1 MATYN
6 RYNQPNSMYDFGRGN
21 VGKSFGN
28 KILRKLSNFGMDD
41 QEMVVRNSQ
50 AIGAFQD
57 TSNLLYEP
65 GTNMYDLFTKKI
77 ISKIL
82 EKKSIAYL
90 DRRYLDKR
98 KILHQYAIKEE
109 IKDYVTRI
117 AEEAINYDE
126 DNYFCTVTDL
136 PDNYDQSIRVKY
148 QENFKKIYNS
158 FNFNDGLTAWNYM
171 KTFLIDGFLAF
182 EIVYDDDQKTII
194 ELNLLDPLTLI
205 VAAEPGTGTV
215 VWIQNPD
222 VPQLRRV
229 LLDSNIIYISYS
241 NNLDYDETS
250 YVEGLIKPY
259 NQLKLLEFT
268 KLMYNLNQASIYKKF
283 IIPVNGLTRQQAE
296 QQISQLMSEYH
307 EDIEWDDTT
316 GVPYINGSTKIPHS
330 KDYWF
335 PTSEL
340 GTPEMDIV
348 QPQQAELNED
358 ISLQWFY
365 KSFKRA
371 SKMPFSRLDEDQG
384 GGNFYDDT
392 ASITMDEIRF
402 KNFVSRLRT
411 LFKEIL
417 VKPLKIQM
425 VLDFPELSS
434 DRVFES
440 YIKLNFNSNDL
451 FEEWKYLNNLAKRAE
466 ISSTL
471 SSNLQD
477 GEGKPYLSIE
487 WIVRN
492 IMKFTDKDIESNN
505 KYKMMSGTAG
515 EGGGASAG
523 GGMGGFP
530 GGGEGG
536 FPGGEA
542 QGGEGGGAQ
551 GGGGVQGGG
560 AQGGQ
565 AQGGQAQGGGAQGGG
580 AQGGGQAQGGGAQ
593 GGGAEF

>member
-6 RYNQPNSMYDFGRGN
+6 RYNQPNSMAEFGKSN

-28 KILRKLSNFGMDD
+28 KLLRKLSNFGMDD
-41 QEMVVRNSQ
+41 QEMVVKNSQ
-50 AIGAFQD
+50 AVGAFQD
-57 TSNLLYEP
+57 TTNLLYEP

-117 AEEAINYDE
+117 AEEVIMYND
-126 DNYFCTVTDL
+126 DNYFCSITDL

-148 QENFKKIYNS
+148 QDNFRKIYNA

-171 KTFLIDGFLAF
+171 KNFLIDGFLAF
-182 EIVYDDDQKTII
+182 EIVYDDNQKNII
-194 ELNLLDPLTLI
+194 DLNLLDPLTLI

-222 VPQLRRV
+222 IPQLRRV
-229 LLDSNIIYISYS
+229 LLDANIIYISYS

-283 IIPVNGLTRQQAE
+283 VIPVNGLTRQQAE
-296 QQISQLMSEYH
+296 QQIAQLMSEYH
-307 EDIEWDDTT
+307 EDIEWDDRT
-316 GVPYINGSTKIPHS
+316 GIPYINGSTKIPHS

-335 PTSEL
+335 PTSDL
-340 GTPEMDIV
+340 GTPEMEII

-358 ISLQWFY
+358 VTLQWFY
-365 KSFKRA
+365 KAFKRA
-371 SKMPFSRLDEDQG
+371 SKMPFARLDEDQG

-402 KNFVSRLRT
+402 KNFVKRLRT
-411 LFKEIL
+411 LFREIL

-425 VLDFPELSS
+425 VLDFPELQQ
-434 DRVFES
+434 DRLFDS
-440 YIKLNFNSNDL
+440 YIKLTFNSNDL
-451 FEEWKYLNNLAKRAE
+451 FEEWKYLNNLSKRAE
-466 ISSTL
+466 IASTL
-471 SSNLQD
+471 ASNLQD

-505 KYKMMSGTAG
+505 KFKMMSGSASPG
-515 EGGGASAG
+515 EGGGG
-523 GGMGGFP
+523 GGMGG
-530 GGGEGG
+530 GEAGAAQNAAGG
-536 FPGGEA
+536 F
-542 QGGEGGGAQ
+542 
-551 GGGGVQGGG
+551 G

-565 AQGGQAQGGGAQGGG
+565 NLQGGQAQGGGAQGGG
-580 AQGGGQAQGGGAQ
+580 AQGGGAQGGGAQ
-593 GGGAEF
+593 GGGAQGGGAQGGAQF

>member
-6 RYNQPNSMYDFGRGN
+6 RYNQPNSMYEFGKGN
-21 VGKSFGN
+21 VGRSFGN
-28 KILRKLSNFGMDD
+28 KLLRRLSNFGMDD
-41 QEMVVRNSQ
+41 QEMVVKNSQ
-50 AIGAFQD
+50 AVGAFQD
-57 TSNLLYEP
+57 TTTLLYEP
-65 GTNMYDLFTKKI
+65 GTNMYDLFTKKV

-117 AEEAINYDE
+117 AEEAINYDD
-126 DNYFCTVTDL
+126 DNYFCSISDI
-136 PDNYDQSIRVKY
+136 PDTYDQSVRVKF
-148 QENFKKIYNS
+148 QENFRRIYNA

-171 KTFLIDGFLAF
+171 KNFLIDGFLAF
-182 EIVYDDDQKTII
+182 EIVYDDNQKNII
-194 ELNLLDPLTLI
+194 DLNLLDPLTLI

-222 VPQLRRV
+222 IPQLRRV
-229 LLDSNIIYISYS
+229 LLDANIIYISYS

-283 IIPVNGLTRQQAE
+283 VIPVNGLTRQQAE
-296 QQISQLMSEYH
+296 QQIAQLMSEYH
-307 EDIEWDDTT
+307 EDIEWDDRT

-340 GTPEMDIV
+340 GTPEMEII
-348 QPQQAELNED
+348 QPQQADLNED
-358 ISLQWFY
+358 TVLQWFY
-365 KSFKRA
+365 KGLKRA

-402 KNFVSRLRT
+402 KNFVNRLRT

-417 VKPLKIQM
+417 VKPLKIQQ
-425 VLDFPELSS
+425 VLDFPELES
-434 DRVFES
+434 DRVFDS
-440 YIKLNFNSNDL
+440 YIKLKFNSNDL
-451 FEEWKYLNNLAKRAE
+451 FEEWKYLNNLSKRAE
-466 ISSTL
+466 IASTL

-477 GEGKPYLSIE
+477 SEGKPYLSIE

-505 KYKMMSGTAG
+505 KFKMMSGQAG
-515 EGGGASAG
+515 QGAG
-523 GGMGGFP
+523 GGGGDMGG
-530 GGGEGG
+530 GMDM
-536 FPGGEA
+536 GGEA
-542 QGGEGGGAQ
+542 GAAQAAGGGAQ
-551 GGGGVQGGG
+551 PGGGGQAQMGGM
-560 AQGGQ
+560 GGQ
-565 AQGGQAQGGGAQGGG
+565 AQG
-580 AQGGGQAQGGGAQ
+580 GGGQAQGGGGQAQ
-593 GGGAEF
+593 GGGGQAQGGGGQAQGGGQAEF

>member
-6 RYNQPNSMYDFGRGN
+6 RYNQPNSMYEFGKGN
-21 VGKSFGN
+21 VGRSFGN
-28 KILRKLSNFGMDD
+28 KLLRRLSNFGMDD
-41 QEMVVRNSQ
+41 QEMVVKNSQ
-50 AIGAFQD
+50 AVGAFQD
-57 TSNLLYEP
+57 TTTLLYEP
-65 GTNMYDLFTKKI
+65 GTNMYDLFTKKV

-117 AEEAINYDE
+117 AEEAINYDD
-126 DNYFCTVTDL
+126 DNYFCSISDI
-136 PDNYDQSIRVKY
+136 PDTYDQSVRVKF
-148 QENFKKIYNS
+148 QENFRRIYNA

-171 KTFLIDGFLAF
+171 KNFLIDGFLAF
-182 EIVYDDDQKTII
+182 EIVYDDNQKNII
-194 ELNLLDPLTLI
+194 DLNLLDPLTLI

-222 VPQLRRV
+222 IPQLRRV
-229 LLDSNIIYISYS
+229 LLDANIIYISYS

-283 IIPVNGLTRQQAE
+283 VIPVNGLTRQQAE
-296 QQISQLMSEYH
+296 QQIAQLMSEYH
-307 EDIEWDDTT
+307 EDIEWDDRT

-340 GTPEMDIV
+340 GTPEMEII
-348 QPQQAELNED
+348 QPQQADLNED
-358 ISLQWFY
+358 TVLQWFY
-365 KSFKRA
+365 KGLKRA

-402 KNFVSRLRT
+402 KNFVNRLRT

-417 VKPLKIQM
+417 VKPLKIQQ
-425 VLDFPELSS
+425 VLDFPELES
-434 DRVFES
+434 DRVFDS
-440 YIKLNFNSNDL
+440 YIKLKFNSNDL
-451 FEEWKYLNNLAKRAE
+451 FEEWKYLNNLSKRAE
-466 ISSTL
+466 IASTL

-477 GEGKPYLSIE
+477 SEGKPYLSIE

-505 KYKMMSGTAG
+505 KFKMMSGQAG
-515 EGGGASAG
+515 QGAG
-523 GGMGGFP
+523 GGGG
-530 GGGEGG
+530 
-536 FPGGEA
+536 
-542 QGGEGGGAQ
+542 
-551 GGGGVQGGG
+551 
-560 AQGGQ
+560 
-565 AQGGQAQGGGAQGGG
+565 
-580 AQGGGQAQGGGAQ
+580 
-593 GGGAEF
+593 

>member
-6 RYNQPNSMYDFGRGN
+6 RYNQPNSMYEFGKGT
-21 VGKSFGN
+21 VGRNFGN
-28 KILRKLSNFGMDD
+28 KLLRKLSNFGMDD
-41 QEMVVRNSQ
+41 QEMVVKNSQ

-65 GTNMYDLFTKKI
+65 GTNMYDLFSKKI

-117 AEEAINYDE
+117 AEEAINYD
-126 DNYFCTVTDL
+126 DNNYFCSVEDL
-136 PDNYDQSIRVKY
+136 PDNYDQSVRIKF

-158 FNFNDGLTAWNYM
+158 FNFNDGLTAWNFM

-182 EIVYDDDQKTII
+182 EIVYDDNQKNII
-194 ELNLLDPLTLI
+194 DLNLLDPLTLI

-222 VPQLRRV
+222 IPQLRRI
-229 LLDSNIIYISYS
+229 LLDANIIYIAYS

-259 NQLKLLEFT
+259 NQLKLIEFT

-283 IIPVNGLTRQQAE
+283 VIPVNGLTRQQAE
-296 QQISQLMSEYH
+296 QQIAQLMSEYH
-307 EDIEWDDTT
+307 EDIEWDDRT
-316 GVPYINGSTKIPHS
+316 GIPYINGSTKIPHS

-340 GTPEMDIV
+340 GTPEMTIE

-358 ISLQWFY
+358 IVLQWFY
-365 KSFKRA
+365 KALKRA

-402 KNFVSRLRT
+402 KNFVNRLRT

-417 VKPLKIQM
+417 IKPLKIQM
-425 VLDFPELSS
+425 VLDFPELSQ
-434 DRVFES
+434 DRIFES
-440 YIKLNFNSNDL
+440 YLKLKFNSNDL

-466 ISSTL
+466 IASTL
-471 SSNLQD
+471 SANLQD
-477 GEGKPYLSIE
+477 ADGKPYLSIE

-505 KYKMMSGTAG
+505 KFKLMSGAAG
-515 EGGGASAG
+515 EGAG
-523 GGMGGFP
+523 GGGGLGG
-530 GGGEGG
+530 GGGEMGIPDMGG
-536 FPGGEA
+536 GGQGEMGGGGQGEMSGGGQGEMGGGGQA
-542 QGGEGGGAQ
+542 QMGGGGGAP
-551 GGGGVQGGG
+551 
-560 AQGGQ
+560 QGGQ
-565 AQGGQAQGGGAQGGG
+565 AQAA
-580 AQGGGQAQGGGAQ
+580 
-593 GGGAEF
+593 AEF

>member
-6 RYNQPNSMYDFGRGN
+6 RYNQPNSMYEFGRGST
-21 VGKSFGN
+21 GRSFSN
-28 KILRKLSNFGMDD
+28 KLLRRLSNFGMDD

-57 TSNLLYEP
+57 TSNLSYEP
-65 GTNMYDLFTKKI
+65 GTNMYDLFSKKI
-77 ISKIL
+77 ISKVL

-98 KILHQYAIKEE
+98 KILHQYALKDE
-109 IKDYVTRI
+109 IKDYVNRI
-117 AEEAINYDE
+117 AEEAINYND
-126 DNYFCTVTDL
+126 DNYFCSVTDL
-136 PDNYDQSIRVKY
+136 PEEYDQIVRIKY
-148 QENFKKIYNS
+148 QENFKRIYNA

-182 EIVYDDDQKTII
+182 EIVYDDKQKNII
-194 ELNLLDPLTLI
+194 DLNLLDPLTLI
-205 VAAEPGTGTV
+205 IAAEPGTGTV

-222 VPQLRRV
+222 TPQLRRV

-283 IIPVNGLTRQQAE
+283 VIPVNGLSRQQAE
-296 QQISQLMSEYH
+296 QQIAQLMSEYH
-307 EDIEWDDTT
+307 EDVEWDDRT
-316 GVPYINGSTKIPHS
+316 GIPYINGSTKIPHS

-340 GTPEMDIV
+340 GTPEMSIE

-358 ISLQWFY
+358 IVLQWFY
-365 KSFKRA
+365 KIFKRS
-371 SKMPFSRLDEDQG
+371 SKLPFSRLDEDSG

-392 ASITMDEIRF
+392 ASLTMDEIRF
-402 KNFVSRLRT
+402 KNFINRLRT

-417 VKPLKIQM
+417 IKPLRIQM
-425 VLDFPELSS
+425 MLDFPELSS
-434 DRVFES
+434 DRIFES
-440 YIKLNFNSNDL
+440 YIKMTFNSNDL
-451 FEEWKYLNNLAKRAE
+451 FEEWKFLNNLAKRSE
-466 ISSTL
+466 IASTL
-471 SSNLQD
+471 ASNLQD
-477 GEGKPYLSIE
+477 GDGKPYLSIE

-505 KYKMMSGTAG
+505 KFKMMGGLASPG
-515 EGGGASAG
+515 EGGGG
-523 GGMGGFP
+523 GGDF
-530 GGGEGG
+530 GGGGG
-536 FPGGEA
+536 DFGGGVGDFGSGGEEFGGGEA
-542 QGGEGGGAQ
+542 QAGGGEAQAGGGEAQ
-551 GGGGVQGGG
+551 AGGEEAQAGRGEAQAGGG
-560 AQGGQ
+560 
-565 AQGGQAQGGGAQGGG
+565 
-580 AQGGGQAQGGGAQ
+580 
-593 GGGAEF
+593 EF

>member
-1 MATYN
+1 
-6 RYNQPNSMYDFGRGN
+6 MYEFGRGN
-21 VGKSFGN
+21 VGRSFAN
-28 KILRKLSNFGMDD
+28 KLLRRLSNFGMDD

-82 EKKSIAYL
+82 EKKSIANL

-117 AEEAINYDE
+117 AEEAINYNT
-126 DNYFCTVTDL
+126 DNYFCSITDL
-136 PDNYDQSIRVKY
+136 PDSYDQSLRVKF
-148 QENFKKIYNS
+148 QENFRKIYNA
-158 FNFNDGLTAWNYM
+158 FDFNDGITAWNYM

-182 EIVYDDDQKTII
+182 EIVYDDDQKNII
-194 ELNLLDPLTLI
+194 SLSLLDPLTLI

-222 VPQLRRV
+222 IPQLRRV
-229 LLDSNIIYISYS
+229 LLDANIVYISYS

-283 IIPVNGLTRQQAE
+283 VIPVNGLTRQQAE
-296 QQISQLMSEYH
+296 QQIQQLMSEYH
-307 EDIEWDDTT
+307 EDIEWDDRT
-316 GVPYINGSTKIPHS
+316 GIPYINGSTKIPHS

-335 PTSEL
+335 PSSEL
-340 GTPEMDIV
+340 GTPEMTIE

-358 ISLQWFY
+358 ITLQWFY
-365 KSFKRA
+365 KQLKRA

-402 KNFVSRLRT
+402 KNFVNRLRI

-425 VLDFPELSS
+425 VLDFPELEN
-434 DRVFES
+434 DRLFDS
-440 YIKLNFNSNDL
+440 YIKLVFNSNDL

-466 ISSTL
+466 IASTL

-492 IMKFTDKDIESNN
+492 IMKFSDKDIESNN
-505 KYKMMSGTAG
+505 KFKMMSGLASPG
-515 EGGGASAG
+515 AGGGAGGAG
-523 GGMGGFP
+523 GGMPEMGGM
-530 GGGEGG
+530 
-536 FPGGEA
+536 PGGEM
-542 QGGEGGGAQ
+542 GGEMGGAQ
-551 GGGGVQGGG
+551 MGGQG
-560 AQGGQ
+560 AQMGGQ
-565 AQGGQAQGGGAQGGG
+565 GAQMGGQGAQMGGEMGGAQGGG
-580 AQGGGQAQGGGAQ
+580 AQGAQGGAQ
-593 GGGAEF
+593 GGGQTEF

>member
-1 MATYN
+1 
-6 RYNQPNSMYDFGRGN
+6 MYQFGRGN

-41 QEMVVRNSQ
+41 QEMVVKNSQ

-117 AEEAINYDE
+117 AEEAINYDD
-126 DNYFCTVTDL
+126 DNYFCSVTDI
-136 PDNYDQSIRVKY
+136 PDNYDQSMRVRY
-148 QENFKKIYNS
+148 QENFRKIYNA

-182 EIVYDDDQKTII
+182 EIVYDDNQKNII
-194 ELNLLDPLTLI
+194 DLNLLDPLTLI

-222 VPQLRRV
+222 IPQLRRV
-229 LLDSNIIYISYS
+229 LLDANIIYISYS

-283 IIPVNGLTRQQAE
+283 VIPVNGLTRQQAE
-296 QQISQLMSEYH
+296 QQIAQLMSEYH
-307 EDIEWDDTT
+307 EDIEWDDRT
-316 GVPYINGSTKIPHS
+316 GIPYINGSTKIPHS

-340 GTPEMDIV
+340 GTPEMTIE
-348 QPQQAELNED
+348 QPQQADLNED
-358 ISLQWFY
+358 QVLQWFY
-365 KSFKRA
+365 KGLKRA

-402 KNFVSRLRT
+402 KNFVNRLRT

-417 VKPLKIQM
+417 IKPLKIQM
-425 VLDFPELSS
+425 VLDFPELES
-434 DRVFES
+434 DRIFDS
-440 YIKLNFNSNDL
+440 YIKIKFNSNDL

-466 ISSTL
+466 IASTL

-477 GEGKPYLSIE
+477 SEGKPYLSIE

-492 IMKFTDKDIESNN
+492 IMKFTDKNIEENN
-505 KYKMMSGTAG
+505 KYKMMSGLASPG
-515 EGGGASAG
+515 AGGGGGGG
-523 GGMGGFP
+523 GGMGGGEM
-530 GGGEGG
+530 GGGEMG
-536 FPGGEA
+536 GGEMG
-542 QGGEGGGAQ
+542 GGEMGGMGAQIGGAQ
-551 GGGGVQGGG
+551 GEMVGG
-560 AQGGQ
+560 AQGAPAQGGGQ
-565 AQGGQAQGGGAQGGG
+565 AQMGGQAQGGGA
-580 AQGGGQAQGGGAQ
+580 GGQT
-593 GGGAEF
+593 EF

>member
-1 MATYN
+1 
-6 RYNQPNSMYDFGRGN
+6 
-21 VGKSFGN
+21 
-28 KILRKLSNFGMDD
+28 
-41 QEMVVRNSQ
+41 MVVKNSQ
-50 AIGAFQD
+50 AVGAFQD
-57 TSNLLYEP
+57 TTTLLYEP
-65 GTNMYDLFTKKI
+65 GTNMYDLFTKKV

-117 AEEAINYDE
+117 AEEAINYDD
-126 DNYFCTVTDL
+126 DNYFCSISDI
-136 PDNYDQSIRVKY
+136 PDTYDQSVRVKF
-148 QENFKKIYNS
+148 QENFRRIYNA

-171 KTFLIDGFLAF
+171 KNFLIDGFLAF
-182 EIVYDDDQKTII
+182 EIVYDDNQKNII
-194 ELNLLDPLTLI
+194 DLNLLDPLTLI

-222 VPQLRRV
+222 IPQLRRV
-229 LLDSNIIYISYS
+229 LLDANIIYISYS

-283 IIPVNGLTRQQAE
+283 VIPVNGLTRQQAE
-296 QQISQLMSEYH
+296 QQIAQLMSEYH
-307 EDIEWDDTT
+307 EDIEWDDRT

-340 GTPEMDIV
+340 GTPEMEII
-348 QPQQAELNED
+348 QPQQADLNED
-358 ISLQWFY
+358 TVLQWFY
-365 KSFKRA
+365 KGLKRA

-402 KNFVSRLRT
+402 KNFVNRLRT

-417 VKPLKIQM
+417 VKPLKIQQ
-425 VLDFPELSS
+425 VLDFPELES
-434 DRVFES
+434 DRVFDS
-440 YIKLNFNSNDL
+440 YIKLKFNSNDL
-451 FEEWKYLNNLAKRAE
+451 FEEWKYLNNLSKRAE
-466 ISSTL
+466 IASTL

-477 GEGKPYLSIE
+477 SEGKPYLSIE

-492 IMKFTDKDIESNN
+492 IMKFTDKDIEANN
-505 KYKMMSGTAG
+505 KFKMMSGQAG
-515 EGGGASAG
+515 QGAGGGGGGGGDMGGGDMGGGMDMGGEAGAAQAAGGGAQ
-523 GGMGGFP
+523 P
-530 GGGEGG
+530 
-536 FPGGEA
+536 
-542 QGGEGGGAQ
+542 GGGAQ
-551 GGGGVQGGG
+551 G
-560 AQGGQ
+560 ATGQ
-565 AQGGQAQGGGAQGGG
+565 NLQGGQAQGGGAQ
-580 AQGGGQAQGGGAQ
+580 APPQGGQAQGGAT
-593 GGGAEF
+593 EF

>member
-28 KILRKLSNFGMDD
+28 KILRKLSNFGMDE

-117 AEEAINYDE
+117 AEEAINYDD
-126 DNYFCTVTDL
+126 DNYFCTVSDL
-136 PDNYDQSIRVKY
+136 PDTYDQSIRVKY
-148 QENFKKIYNS
+148 QENFKKIYNA

-171 KTFLIDGFLAF
+171 KTFLIDGFLSF
-182 EIVYDDDQKTII
+182 EIVYDDDQKNII

-229 LLDSNIIYISYS
+229 LLDANIIYISYS

-283 IIPVNGLTRQQAE
+283 VIPVNGLTRQQAE

-316 GVPYINGSTKIPHS
+316 GIPYINGSTKIPHS

-340 GTPEMDIV
+340 GTPEMEIL

-358 ISLQWFY
+358 IVLQWFY

-411 LFKEIL
+411 LFKEVL

-425 VLDFPELSS
+425 VLEFPELSS
-434 DRVFES
+434 DRIFES

-466 ISSTL
+466 IASTL

-505 KYKMMSGTAG
+505 KCKMMSGTAG
-515 EGGGASAG
+515 EGAGASG
-523 GGMGGFP
+523 GGGGDMGGFP
-530 GGGEGG
+530 GGEPG
-536 FPGGEA
+536 FPGGE
-542 QGGEGGGAQ
+542 G
-551 GGGGVQGGG
+551 
-560 AQGGQ
+560 
-565 AQGGQAQGGGAQGGG
+565 
-580 AQGGGQAQGGGAQ
+580 GGGQAQGGGQSQ
-593 GGGAEF
+593 GEAEF

>member
-1 MATYN
+1 VATYN
-6 RYNQPNSMYDFGRGN
+6 RYQQPNSMYEFGRGN
-21 VGKSFGN
+21 IGKSFGN
-28 KILRKLSNFGMDD
+28 KLLRKLSNFGMDD

-117 AEEAINYDE
+117 AEEAINYND
-126 DNYFCTVTDL
+126 DNYFCSVSDL
-136 PDNYDQSIRVKY
+136 PDNYDQSIRVKF

-171 KTFLIDGFLAF
+171 KTFLIDGFLSF
-182 EIVYDDDQKTII
+182 ELVYDDDQKNII

-222 VPQLRRV
+222 IPQLRRV
-229 LLDSNIIYISYS
+229 LLDANIVYISYS

-283 IIPVNGLTRQQAE
+283 VIPVNGLTRQQAE

-307 EDIEWDDTT
+307 EDVEWDDTT

-340 GTPEMDIV
+340 GTPEMDII

-358 ISLQWFY
+358 TVLQWFY
-365 KSFKRA
+365 KSLKRA

-384 GGNFYDDT
+384 GGSFYDDT

-402 KNFVSRLRT
+402 KNFINRLRT
-411 LFKEIL
+411 LFKEVL

-425 VLDFPELSS
+425 ALDFPELTS

-440 YIKLNFNSNDL
+440 FIKLKFNSNDL
-451 FEEWKYLNNLAKRAE
+451 FEEWKYLNNLSKRAE
-466 ISSTL
+466 IASTL

-492 IMKFTDKDIESNN
+492 IMKFTDIDIESNN
-505 KYKMMSGTAG
+505 KFKMMSGTAG
-515 EGGGASAG
+515 EGGGAG
-523 GGMGGFP
+523 GGFGGGGGEPFP
-530 GGGEGG
+530 GGDMGG
-536 FPGGEA
+536 GA
-542 QGGEGGGAQ
+542 QGDFGDMGGGAQ
-551 GGGGVQGGG
+551 GGG
-560 AQGGQ
+560 
-565 AQGGQAQGGGAQGGG
+565 AQGGGTQSGGQAQGGG
-580 AQGGGQAQGGGAQ
+580 AQGGGQAQGGAQTPAQ
-593 GGGAEF
+593 GSTEF

>member
-6 RYNQPNSMYDFGRGN
+6 RYNQPNSMYEFGKGN
-21 VGKSFGN
+21 VGRSFGN
-28 KILRKLSNFGMDD
+28 KLLRRISNFGMDD
-41 QEMVVRNSQ
+41 QEMVVKNSL

-109 IKDYVTRI
+109 IKDYITRI
-117 AEEAINYDE
+117 AEEAINYDD
-126 DNYFCTVTDL
+126 DNYFCSISDL

-148 QENFKKIYNS
+148 QENFRRIYNA
-158 FNFNDGLTAWNYM
+158 FNFNDGLTAWNFM
-171 KTFLIDGFLAF
+171 KSFLIDGFLAF
-182 EIVYDDDQKTII
+182 EIVYDDNQKNII
-194 ELNLLDPLTLI
+194 DLNLLDPLTLI
-205 VAAEPGTGTV
+205 PASEPGTGIV

-222 VPQLRRV
+222 IPQLRRV
-229 LLDSNIIYISYS
+229 LLDANIVYISYS

-296 QQISQLMSEYH
+296 QQIAQLMSEYH
-307 EDIEWDDTT
+307 EDIEWDDRT
-316 GVPYINGSTKIPHS
+316 GIPYINGSTKIPHS

-335 PTSEL
+335 PTSDQ
-340 GTPEMDIV
+340 GTPEMSIE

-358 ISLQWFY
+358 VTLQWFY
-365 KSFKRA
+365 KGLKRA

-402 KNFVSRLRT
+402 KTFVGRLRT
-411 LFKEIL
+411 LFKEVI

-425 VLDFPELSS
+425 VLDFPELEN
-434 DRVFES
+434 DRIFES
-440 YIKLNFNSNDL
+440 YIKLKFNSNDL

-466 ISSTL
+466 IASTL

-487 WIVRN
+487 FLVRR
-492 IMKFTDKDIESNN
+492 IMKFTDKDIEENN
-505 KYKMMSGTAG
+505 KYKMMSGLASPG
-515 EGGGASAG
+515 GGGGGFSGGGGGGAEM
-523 GGMGGFP
+523 GGMGDMGASEMGGTP
-530 GGGEGG
+530 GGPQGEM
-536 FPGGEA
+536 
-542 QGGEGGGAQ
+542 GGGAQ
-551 GGGGVQGGG
+551 GATGQNLQGGQSQPAAGGQSAQGG
-560 AQGGQ
+560 AQGGES
-565 AQGGQAQGGGAQGGG
+565 AQGGS
-580 AQGGGQAQGGGAQ
+580 
-593 GGGAEF
+593 EF

>member
-6 RYNQPNSMYDFGRGN
+6 RHNQPNSMYEFGKGSTGR
-21 VGKSFGN
+21 SFSN
-28 KILRKLSNFGMDD
+28 KLLRKISNFGMDD
-41 QEMVVRNSQ
+41 QEMVVKNSQ

-65 GTNMYDLFTKKI
+65 GTNMYDLFSKKI

-117 AEEAINYDE
+117 AEECVNYDD
-126 DNYFCTVTDL
+126 DNYFCGVADI
-136 PDNYDQSIRVKY
+136 PDSYDQAMRSKF
-148 QENFKKIYNS
+148 QDNFRRIYNS

-182 EIVYDDDQKTII
+182 EIVYDDDQKNII
-194 ELNLLDPLTLI
+194 DLSLLDPLTLI

-222 VPQLRRV
+222 IPQLRRV
-229 LLDSNIIYISYS
+229 LLDANIIYISYS
-241 NNLDYDETS
+241 NNLEYDETS

-283 IIPVNGLTRQQAE
+283 VIPVNGLTRQQAE
-296 QQISQLMSEYH
+296 QQIQQLMSEYH
-307 EDIEWDDTT
+307 EDIEWDDRT

-340 GTPEMDIV
+340 GTPDMTIE

-358 ISLQWFY
+358 VTLQWFY

-371 SKMPFSRLDEDQG
+371 SKMPFSRLDEEQG
-384 GGNFYDDT
+384 GGSFYDDT
-392 ASITMDEIRF
+392 SAITMDEIRF
-402 KNFVSRLRT
+402 KNYINRLRT

-425 VLDFPELSS
+425 ILDFPELQA
-434 DRVFES
+434 DKIFES
-440 YIKLNFNSNDL
+440 YIKVEFNSNDL
-451 FEEWKYLNNLAKRAE
+451 FEEWKYLNNLAKRSE
-466 ISSTL
+466 IASTL

-477 GEGKPYLSIE
+477 SEGQPYFSIE

-492 IMKFTDKDIESNN
+492 IMKLTDKNIEENN
-505 KYKMMSGTAG
+505 KYKMSGGVAG
-515 EGGGASAG
+515 EGSG
-523 GGMGGFP
+523 GGSGGFGGGGGDDFGGGGDDFGGGGGDDFG
-530 GGGEGG
+530 GGGEPGISGMEDMGG
-536 FPGGEA
+536 SQA
-542 QGGEGGGAQ
+542 QDMGGGQ
-551 GGGGVQGGG
+551 
-560 AQGGQ
+560 GQ
-565 AQGGQAQGGGAQGGG
+565 AQSGDGQSQ
-580 AQGGGQAQGGGAQ
+580 
-593 GGGAEF
+593 F

>member
-1 MATYN
+1 VATYN
-6 RYNQPNSMYDFGRGN
+6 RYNQPNSMYEFGKGN
-21 VGKSFGN
+21 IGRSFGN
-28 KILRKLSNFGMDD
+28 KLLRRLSNFGMDD
-41 QEMVVRNSQ
+41 QEMVVKNSQ

-98 KILHQYAIKEE
+98 KILHQYAIKDE

-117 AEEAINYDE
+117 AEEAINYDD
-126 DNYFCTVTDL
+126 DNYFCSLTDI
-136 PDNYDQSIRVKY
+136 PDNYDQSIRTKY

-182 EIVYDDDQKTII
+182 EIVYDDNQKNII
-194 ELNLLDPLTLI
+194 DLNLLDPLTLI

-229 LLDSNIIYISYS
+229 LLDANIIYISYS

-268 KLMYNLNQASIYKKF
+268 KLMYNLNQAFIYKKF
-283 IIPVNGLTRQQAE
+283 VIPVNGLTRQQAE
-296 QQISQLMSEYH
+296 QQIQQLMSEYH
-307 EDIEWDDTT
+307 EDVEWDDRT
-316 GVPYINGSTKIPHS
+316 GIPYINGSTKIPHS

-340 GTPEMDIV
+340 GTPEMTIE

-358 ISLQWFY
+358 IVLQWFY
-365 KSFKRA
+365 KAFKRA
-371 SKMPFSRLDEDQG
+371 SKMPFSRLDDDNG

-402 KNFVSRLRT
+402 KNFVNRLRT
-411 LFKEIL
+411 LFKEII

-425 VLDFPELSS
+425 VLDFPELE
-434 DRVFES
+434 DDKVFDS
-440 YIKLNFNSNDL
+440 YIKVTFNSNDL
-451 FEEWKYLNNLAKRAE
+451 FEEWKYLNNLAKRSE
-466 ISSTL
+466 IASTL

-492 IMKFTDKDIESNN
+492 IMKFTDKDIEANN
-505 KYKMMSGTAG
+505 KFKMLSGQAG
-515 EGGGASAG
+515 EGGGASG
-523 GGMGGFP
+523 P
-530 GGGEGG
+530 GGGGGG
-536 FPGGEA
+536 FDGG
-542 QGGEGGGAQ
+542 GFDEGGGDMGDM
-551 GGGGVQGGG
+551 GGL
-560 AQGGQ
+560 QGGQ
-565 AQGGQAQGGGAQGGG
+565 AQGGQVDFGGQAQVDQGGQAQG
-580 AQGGGQAQGGGAQ
+580 GGGQAQGGGGQAQ
-593 GGGAEF
+593 GGGQVEF

>member
-560 AQGGQ
+560 GAQGGQ

-580 AQGGGQAQGGGAQ
+580 A
-593 GGGAEF
+593 EF

>member
-6 RYNQPNSMYDFGRGN
+6 RYNQPNSMYEFGKGN
-21 VGKSFGN
+21 VGRSFGN
-28 KILRKLSNFGMDD
+28 KLLRRISNFGMDD
-41 QEMVVRNSQ
+41 QEMVVKNSQ
-50 AIGAFQD
+50 AVGAFQD

-98 KILHQYAIKEE
+98 KILHQYAIKDE

-117 AEEAINYDE
+117 AEEAINYDD
-126 DNYFCTVTDL
+126 DNYFCSVSDL
-136 PDNYDQSIRVKY
+136 PDSYDQSIRAKY
-148 QENFKKIYNS
+148 QENFRRLYNA

-182 EIVYDDDQKTII
+182 ELVYDDNQKNII
-194 ELNLLDPLTLI
+194 DLNLLDPLTLI
-205 VAAEPGTGTV
+205 VAAEPGTGIV

-229 LLDSNIIYISYS
+229 LLDANIVYISYS

-283 IIPVNGLTRQQAE
+283 VIPVNGLTRQQAE
-296 QQISQLMSEYH
+296 QQIAQLMSEYH
-307 EDIEWDDTT
+307 EDVEWDDRT
-316 GVPYINGSTKIPHS
+316 GIPYINGSTKIPHS

-335 PTSEL
+335 PTSDQ
-340 GTPEMDIV
+340 GTPEMTIE

-358 ISLQWFY
+358 IVLQWFY
-365 KSFKRA
+365 KIFKRA
-371 SKMPFSRLDEDQG
+371 SKMPFSRLDEDTG
-384 GGNFYDDT
+384 GGSFYDDT
-392 ASITMDEIRF
+392 SAITMDEIRF
-402 KNFVSRLRT
+402 KTFVGRLRT

-425 VLDFPELSS
+425 ILDFPELEQ
-434 DRVFES
+434 DRIFDS
-440 YIKLNFNSNDL
+440 YIKLKFNSNDL

-466 ISSTL
+466 IASTL

-477 GEGKPYLSIE
+477 AEGKPYLSIE

-492 IMKFTDKDIESNN
+492 IMKFTDKNIEENN
-505 KYKMMSGTAG
+505 KYKMMSGMAG
-515 EGGGASAG
+515 EGAGASA
-523 GGMGGFP
+523 P
-530 GGGEGG
+530 GGGGDMGG
-536 FPGGEA
+536 GDMGGGEF
-542 QGGEGGGAQ
+542 
-551 GGGGVQGGG
+551 
-560 AQGGQ
+560 
-565 AQGGQAQGGGAQGGG
+565 GG
-580 AQGGGQAQGGGAQ
+580 AQGGGQAQGTQGEMGGGQAQ
-593 GGGAEF
+593 GGGQVQGGGQAQVGGAQTEF

>member
-1 MATYN
+1 
-6 RYNQPNSMYDFGRGN
+6 MYEFGKGN
-21 VGKSFGN
+21 VGRSFGN
-28 KILRKLSNFGMDD
+28 KLLRKISNFGMDD
-41 QEMVVRNSQ
+41 QEMVVKNSQ

-57 TSNLLYEP
+57 TTNLLYEP

-117 AEEAINYDE
+117 AEEAINYDD
-126 DNYFCTVTDL
+126 DNYFCSLSDI
-136 PDNYDQSIRVKY
+136 PDTYDQSIRAKY
-148 QENFKKIYNS
+148 QENFKKIYNA

-182 EIVYDDDQKTII
+182 EIVYDDNQKNII
-194 ELNLLDPLTLI
+194 DLNLLDPLTLI

-222 VPQLRRV
+222 IPQLRRV
-229 LLDSNIIYISYS
+229 LLDANIIYISYS

-283 IIPVNGLTRQQAE
+283 VIPVNGLTRQQAE
-296 QQISQLMSEYH
+296 QQIAQLMSEYH
-307 EDIEWDDTT
+307 EDIEWDDRT

-340 GTPEMDIV
+340 GTPEMEII

-358 ISLQWFY
+358 VVLQWFY

-402 KNFVSRLRT
+402 KTFVGRLRT

-425 VLDFPELSS
+425 ILDFPELEQ
-434 DRVFES
+434 DRIFDS
-440 YIKLNFNSNDL
+440 YIKIKFNSNDL

-466 ISSTL
+466 IASTL

-492 IMKFTDKDIESNN
+492 IMKFTDADIESNN
-505 KYKMMSGTAG
+505 KFKMMSGLASPG
-515 EGGGASAG
+515 EGGGGGFG
-523 GGMGGFP
+523 GGGGGFGEEP
-530 GGGEGG
+530 GVGGGGEFGG
-536 FPGGEA
+536 APGGEF
-542 QGGEGGGAQ
+542 GGAQ
-551 GGGGVQGGG
+551 GGPQGEMGGG
-560 AQGGQ
+560 QNLQGGQ
-565 AQGGQAQGGGAQGGG
+565 AQAGSEFGAAPQGGGAQGGG
-580 AQGGGQAQGGGAQ
+580 AQGGAQ
-593 GGGAEF
+593 F

>member
-98 KILHQYAIKEE
+98 KILHQYAINEE